1 MSTKAN
7 YFKIGLFVIAAVAT
21 IIAAVVVLAAWK
33 TGDIKLETYMD
44 ESVQG
49 LDIGSPVTY
58 RGVQMGRVDK
68 ITFVANEYEATAG
81 SQYGRYVMVVLL
93 VNGRQMLG
101 DDFQNNT
108 GDRIKK
114 LVDKGLRI
122 RLTTNPLT
130 GISHLEADYPSDPI
144 PALKPTAWVPKEH
157 YIPSD
162 RSILTTFTQSAEKAF
177 KALSKIDIAELAQQ
191 LHKETTELMH
201 SLNEAIQD
209 ANIPALSEA
218 ALQRLSQV
226 EEINRQLKAL
236 LGAPDGK
243 ETAPVP
249 KVLARLNIALE
260 RLNETLERID
270 RLIISQRPDIEKIA
284 DNVREFSMNL
294 RELTEALQKN
304 PSGVFYK
311 PPKSEVVE

>member
-1 MSTKAN
+1 MSTKAS

-21 IIAAVVVLAAWK
+21 IIAAVIILAMRER
-33 TGDIKLETYMD
+33 GGIKLETYMD

-49 LDIGSPVTY
+49 LNIGSPVTY
-58 RGVQMGRVDK
+58 RGVQIGRVDK
-68 ITFVANEYEATAG
+68 ITFVANEYMAA
-81 SQYGRYVMVVLL
+81 SQYGRYVMVVLF

-108 GDRIKK
+108 ADKIKK
-114 LVDKGLRI
+114 LVEDGLRV

-130 GISHLEADYPSDPI
+130 GISNIEADYPSDPI

-162 RSILTTFTQSAEKAF
+162 RSMLTTFTQSAEKAF
-177 KALSKIDIAELAQQ
+177 KALSEIDIVKLAQQ
-191 LHKETTELMH
+191 LHKETTGLMH
-201 SLNEAIQD
+201 SLNKAIRD

-218 ALQRLSQV
+218 ALQRLSQI
-226 EEINRQLKAL
+226 EKINEQLKAL

-249 KVLARLNIALE
+249 KIIARLNIALE

-270 RLIISQRPDIEKIA
+270 RLIISQRPNIEKIA

-304 PSGVFYK
+304 PSGVLYK
-311 PPKSEVVE
+311 PPKSEVVK